1 MPKIL
6 EDRVKAIMRSG
17 KTKSQA
23 FAIATAQLQ
32 KEGKLKKGTRKL
44 AKKKRG
50 KK

>member
-1 MPKIL
+1 MPAIL
-6 EDRVKAIMRSG
+6 DKYVKGIMKSG

-44 AKKKRG
+44 VRKKMG